1 MGKSPEGRA
10 VTAKRQGMEGH
21 TGTAGGLG
29 PAELQCH
36 VSRSM
41 STAVPELGRTIW
53 VHQKPLAVAGD
64 VAGVQWRPGDERGA
78 GREGRGG
85 VTGRG
90 QSGGGGGGR
99 RAPARPSPR
108 TCPGPE
114 VELLPAIRWNEEP
127 VQDLLVLGVFLMSKL
142 VAGKAEQHQAPGPR
156 RH

>member
-1 MGKSPEGRA
+1 MRNCGEGEARRDRTRAHLGGFSWTSGGPACGFRRNTSMGKSPEGRA

-90 QSGGGGGGR
+90 QRGGW
-99 RAPARPSPR
+99 RASCACATFTSHLPR
-108 TCPGPE
+108 
-114 VELLPAIRWNEEP
+114 A
-127 VQDLLVLGVFLMSKL
+127 
-142 VAGKAEQHQAPGPR
+142 
-156 RH
+156 

>member
-1 MGKSPEGRA
+1 MNVGQVARA
-10 VTAKRQGMEGH
+10 A
-21 TGTAGGLG
+21 AASLG
-29 PAELQCH
+29 
-36 VSRSM
+36 
-41 STAVPELGRTIW
+41 
-53 VHQKPLAVAGD
+53 VAR
-64 VAGVQWRPGDERGA
+64 A
-78 GREGRGG
+78 
-85 VTGRG
+85 
-90 QSGGGGGGR
+90 GGGGGR